1 MCSLLLQLSG
11 SKATGLDKIS
21 SKVLKIAA
29 PVISDSLTYIFNQA
43 VTLCTFSNGWK
54 IARVIPLF
62 KNGQRNLPGNYR
74 PISILPALSKVME
87 RILYT
92 QLNEYLSVNN
102 LLSEHQFGFRKY
114 HSTASA
120 LLDCT
125 NDWYI
130 TMDRKLFY

>member
-29 PVISDSLTYIFNQA
+29 PVISDAMTYIFNQA
-43 VTLCTFSNGWK
+43 VTLCTFPNGWK

-92 QLNEYLSVNN
+92 QLYYCE
-102 LLSEHQFGFRKY
+102 
-114 HSTASA
+114 
-120 LLDCT
+120 
-125 NDWYI
+125 I
-130 TMDRKLFY
+130 TVRYYCITIMLTIF